1 MTNREPPKPSVYAA
15 FQDSLS
21 HELAVLESMTAAA
34 RDEATSAESRPE
46 NKYDT
51 RALEASYLAAGQ
63 GVRLADLR
71 QLVAWVRGLEC
82 ETQERV
88 EVGALVQVAT
98 DETRWVLIGP
108 GGGPTVD
115 VNGVAVALVST
126 RSPLGKALAGSEAG
140 DAVEVEGPRGPYEA
154 EVLAVR

>member
-51 RALEASYLAAGQ
+51 RALEA
-63 GVRLADLR
+63 
-71 QLVAWVRGLEC
+71 
-82 ETQERV
+82 
-88 EVGALVQVAT
+88 
-98 DETRWVLIGP
+98 
-108 GGGPTVD
+108 
-115 VNGVAVALVST
+115 
-126 RSPLGKALAGSEAG
+126 
-140 DAVEVEGPRGPYEA
+140 
-154 EVLAVR
+154 